1 VWLRARLACAARAA
15 DLLEQKE
22 RVLRREQRRLDVL
35 VGQTRAAWES
45 SCAEAMQWAARTAV
59 LRGRRAIALAG
70 VPAPARA
77 ELRWRNSMGAYYPAE
92 AACRLPPA
100 RSPSELA
107 GTAALAATED
117 AHRRALGCA
126 VEHAATQRAVAE
138 VARELRATQRRLRM
152 LEHEWIPALES
163 AMRALDV
170 ALEERERDDIARARW
185 ARDRG
190 GALE

>member
-1 VWLRARLACAARAA
+1 MWLRGRLASAGRAA

-22 RVLRREQRRLDVL
+22 RVLLREQRRLDVL
-35 VGQTRAAWES
+35 VGQTRTAWES
-45 SCAEAMQWAARTAV
+45 SCAEAMRWAARTAV
-59 LRGRRAIALAG
+59 LRGRRVIALAG

-77 ELRWRNSMGAYYPAE
+77 QLRWRNSMGAYYPAE
-92 AACRLPPA
+92 AECRLPAA
-100 RSPSELA
+100 RPSSEIS

-117 AHRRALGCA
+117 AHRKALECA

-138 VARELRATQRRLRM
+138 VARELRATRRRLRM
-152 LEHEWIPALES
+152 IEHEWMPALES

-185 ARDRG
+185 ARDRT